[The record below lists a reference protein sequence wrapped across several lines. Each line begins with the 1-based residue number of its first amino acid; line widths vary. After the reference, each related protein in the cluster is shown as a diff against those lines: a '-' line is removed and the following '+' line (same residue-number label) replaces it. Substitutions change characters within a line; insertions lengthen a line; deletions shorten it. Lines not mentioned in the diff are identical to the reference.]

1 MEKVSMNEFSLEKKV
16 ALITGANGLIGREI
30 ADSFASFSANLILLD
45 NTEDEDIDIYAKN
58 LSEKYSVKVKVFHIS
73 ITDIDKIK
81 HVINE
86 ALIYFGKIDI
96 LVNLAAIDAKF
107 DENIKNVPKTAF
119 EDFPIEL
126 WSKSIEVNMTGTFLI
141 TQQVVKQ
148 MLKQKNGNIINV
160 ASTYSLVSPNQNL
173 YKFNEESEQLFKP
186 IDYVATKSM
195 IPNFTRYLATF
206 YGKKGIRVN
215 TIVPH
220 GVLNNT
226 NSEFIDNFSK
236 LSPLG
241 RMCNR
246 EELRGPFVF
255 LASDASSYMTGSTL
269 VVDGGWTAW

>member
-86 ALIYFGKIDI
+86 AVIYFGKIDI

>member
-1 MEKVSMNEFSLEKKV
+1 MNEFSLEKKV

-30 ADSFASFSANLILLD
+30 SDALASFSASLILID
-45 NTEDEDIDIYAKN
+45 NTESPELDNYAKN
-58 LSEKYSVKVKVFHIS
+58 LSEKYLVKIKVFHTN
-73 ITDIDKIK
+73 ITDINEIK
-81 HVINE
+81 QAIAESV
-86 ALIYFGKIDI
+86 LYFGKIDI
-96 LVNLAAIDAKF
+96 LINLAAIDAKF
-107 DENIKNVPKTAF
+107 DENINDMPKTAF
-119 EDFPIEL
+119 EDFPIDL
-126 WSKSIEVNMTGTFLI
+126 WNKSVEVNMTGTFII
-141 TQQVVKQ
+141 TQQVAKQ
-148 MLKQKNGNIINV
+148 MLIQKSGNIINV

-173 YKFNEESEQLFKP
+173 YNFNEEDNQLFKP

-220 GVLNNT
+220 GVLNNAS
-226 NSEFIDNFSK
+226 NEFIENFAK

-241 RMCNR
+241 RMCNKD
-246 EELRGPFVF
+246 ELRGPFIF

>member
-1 MEKVSMNEFSLEKKV
+1 MNEFSLEKKV

>member
-73 ITDIDKIK
+73 ITNIDKIK

-86 ALIYFGKIDI
+86 AVIYFGKIDI

-126 WSKSIEVNMTGTFLI
+126 WNKSIEVNMTGTFLI

>member
-1 MEKVSMNEFSLEKKV
+1 MNEFSLEKKV
-16 ALITGANGLIGREI
+16 TLISGANGLIGREI
-30 ADSFASFSANLILLD
+30 SDALASYSSNLILLD
-45 NTEDEDIDIYAKN
+45 NTKSLDIDDYARK
-58 LSEKYSVKVKVFHIS
+58 LSEKYSVKVKVFHTS
-73 ITDIDKIK
+73 ITDIKGIK
-81 HVINE
+81 SAINE
-86 ALIYFGKIDI
+86 AIISFGKIDI

-107 DENIKNVPKTAF
+107 DENINNANTSAF
-119 EDFPIEL
+119 EDFPLDL
-126 WSKSIEVNMTGTFLI
+126 WNKSVEVNMTGTFMI
-141 TQQVVKQ
+141 TQQVIKQ
-148 MLKQKNGNIINV
+148 MLKQQNGNIINV

-173 YKFNEESEQLFKP
+173 YKFNEEGEQLFKP

-220 GVLNNT
+220 GVLNNA
-226 NSEFIDNFSK
+226 SGKFIDNFSK

-241 RMCNR
+241 RMCNK
-246 EELRGPFVF
+246 EELRGPFLF